1 MFTGRFDDRISV
13 GCESVLI
20 VLSMFLLSSCNVS
33 IAKSIC
39 SLTNIPY
46 DLALSVMSAGFGNN
60 IIILLS
66 VVEIIL
72 IVLFIEK
79 LITMIIEKIVW
90 S

>member
-1 MFTGRFDDRISV
+1 MFTGRFDNKVSI
-13 GCESVLI
+13 GCESILI
-20 VLSMFLLSSCNVS
+20 AFSMPLLSSCNIF
-33 IAKSIC
+33 IAKTIC

-79 LITMIIEKIVW
+79 LIPMIIEKIVW